1 MSVSTTRADVVKR
14 IEQEGVIAVVRLTD
28 ATLGRDVAKA
38 LLAGGVSAIEITM
51 TVPRAVELIAELS
64 SAVPEAL
71 IGAGTVTNAQTARA
85 VIAAGA
91 RYVVSPVFRPAVVE
105 ACLERDVP
113 TLPGCFSPTEIANA
127 WEMGVDAVKLFPATA
142 LGPSFIK
149 DLRGPFPA
157 IKIVPTGGVTIENAA
172 DWIRAG
178 ALAVGAGS
186 ALVDPK
192 AVQSGRFDLI
202 TGNAQAF
209 AAAVR
214 GAR

>member
-1 MSVSTTRADVVKR
+1 MSVTSARADVVRR
-14 IEQEGVIAVVRLTD
+14 IAQEGVVGVVRLAD
-28 ATLGRDVAKA
+28 AKLGREVAHA
-38 LLAGGVSAIEITM
+38 LVAGGVSAIEITM

-64 SAVPEAL
+64 AAVPEAL
-71 IGAGTVTNAQTARA
+71 IGAGTVTDAQTARD

-113 TLPGCFSPTEIANA
+113 ALPGCFTPTEILNA
-127 WEMGVDAVKLFPATA
+127 WELGVDAVKLFPATT

-149 DLRGPFPA
+149 DLRGPFPS
-157 IKIVPTGGVTIENAA
+157 IKIVPTGGVSLGNAA
-172 DWIRAG
+172 EWIRAG
-178 ALAVGAGS
+178 AMAIGVGS
-186 ALVDPK
+186 ALLDPK
-192 AVQSGRFDLI
+192 AIQAGRFDI
-202 TGNAQAF
+202 VTDNARAF

>member
-1 MSVSTTRADVVKR
+1 MHTSLIVVDDFLGPQDAWSLR
-14 IEQEGVIAVVRLTD
+14 EAALRLTY
-28 ATLGRDVAKA
+28 
-38 LLAGGVSAIEITM
+38 
-51 TVPRAVELIAELS
+51 P
-64 SAVPEAL
+64 
-71 IGAGTVTNAQTARA
+71 
-85 VIAAGA
+85 
-91 RYVVSPVFRPAVVE
+91 
-105 ACLERDVP
+105 
-113 TLPGCFSPTEIANA
+113 
-127 WEMGVDAVKLFPATA
+127 
-142 LGPSFIK
+142 